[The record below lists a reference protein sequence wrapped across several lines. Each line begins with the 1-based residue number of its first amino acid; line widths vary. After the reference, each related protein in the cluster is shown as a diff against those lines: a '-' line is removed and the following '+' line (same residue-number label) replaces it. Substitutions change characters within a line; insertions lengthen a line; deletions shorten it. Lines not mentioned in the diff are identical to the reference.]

1 MTIRPKVLV
10 VEDERV
16 VSFLLTRTL
25 EAAGYSVTAVGDG
38 LDALELGL
46 SEQFDLV
53 LLDQRMPGLLGL
65 EVLQRWKAA
74 GRDFPVIMVSGITG
88 EADVISALEL
98 GAVDYIRKPFSIQE
112 VIARVKVRIRERP
125 A

>member
-1 MTIRPKVLV
+1 MTKRPKVLV

-38 LDALELGL
+38 LDALEIGL
-46 SEQFDLV
+46 SQQFDLV
-53 LLDQRMPGLLGL
+53 LLDQRLPGLLGL

-88 EADVISALEL
+88 EADVITALEL

>member
-1 MTIRPKVLV
+1 MTKRPKVLV

-25 EAAGYSVTAVGDG
+25 EAAGYAVTAVGDG
-38 LDALELGL
+38 LDALEIGL
-46 SEQFDLV
+46 SQQFDLV

-88 EADVISALEL
+88 EADVITALEL

>member
-1 MTIRPKVLV
+1 MSHRPKVLV

-25 EAAGYSVTAVGDG
+25 EAAGYAVTAVGDG
-38 LDALELGL
+38 LDALEIGL

-88 EADVISALEL
+88 EADVITALEL
-98 GAVDYIRKPFSIQE
+98 GAVDYIRKPFSVQE
-112 VIARVKVRIRERP
+112 VIARVKVRIRDVP